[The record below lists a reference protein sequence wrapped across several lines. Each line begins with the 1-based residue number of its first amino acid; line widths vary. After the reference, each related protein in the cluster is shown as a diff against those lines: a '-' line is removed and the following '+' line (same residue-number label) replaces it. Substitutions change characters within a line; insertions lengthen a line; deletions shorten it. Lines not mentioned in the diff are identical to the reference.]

1 MNSYFFTSIGLP
13 DFDIGI
19 IITIIAGLLLILI
32 VMNVINIVSVVKL
45 KKKYGRFMQ
54 GNDAKSMESE
64 VLGLF
69 EDNKFIKTS
78 VEKNRKDID
87 RLYNKFESAFQ
98 KIGIIKYDAFS
109 QMGGKLSFCLALL
122 DEKNNGFI
130 LNSVHSTEGCYNYTK
145 EIKDGQC
152 EISLGQEEKE
162 ALDMAMK

>member
-1 MNSYFFTSIGLP
+1 M
-13 DFDIGI
+13 
-19 IITIIAGLLLILI
+19 ILI